1 MFCISEGALTSK
13 TKIDSHWGVGVGGEV
28 SELYIPQ
35 RMFQKAFWQKKLRM
49 QTRGYL
55 LR

>member
-1 MFCISEGALTSK
+1 MFCKSEGALTSK
-13 TKIDSHWGVGVGGEV
+13 TNIDSHWGGGRSGSCMYLRECFKRP
-28 SELYIPQ
+28 SGRRQ
-35 RMFQKAFWQKKLRM
+35 LRM